1 MTAKDLT
8 FAIDRLDTDIQV
20 AESCC
25 QSHGKGFVRRLTL
38 QGLFLRLSGRDIY
51 VKGL

>member
-8 FAIDRLDTDIQV
+8 FAIDRLDTDIQA

-25 QSHGKGFVRRLTL
+25 KSHGKGFVRRLTL